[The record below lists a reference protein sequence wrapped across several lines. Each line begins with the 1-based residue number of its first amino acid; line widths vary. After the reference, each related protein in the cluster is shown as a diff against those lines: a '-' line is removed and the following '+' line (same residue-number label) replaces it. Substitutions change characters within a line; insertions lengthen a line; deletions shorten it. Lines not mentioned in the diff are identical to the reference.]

1 MCIKKTNKPK
11 PITCMIAKV
20 NEVINNSMYKYTK
33 LTTLNCLVEIVNLN
47 YVNFCIAKFMFT

>member
-1 MCIKKTNKPK
+1 
-11 PITCMIAKV
+11 MIAKV